1 MTSQAF
7 FEKSTRSSS
16 LACHLTGKTVYL
28 GDESICAH
36 FYLHPDHDAKSV
48 RLKLYDVALTSPY
61 LQIEAYR
68 ADCFEIYGA

>member
-28 GDESICAH
+28 GDESICAQ
-36 FYLHPDHDAKSV
+36 LEK
-48 RLKLYDVALTSPY
+48 ALELLTGLFSIKDKASRGSPCRK
-61 LQIEAYR
+61 IR
-68 ADCFEIYGA
+68 